1 MKKKKVIILGAA
13 GRDFHNFNVYFRD
26 NPNYEV
32 VAFTA
37 TQIPGIEGR
46 KYPKELAGK
55 YYPNGIPIFSEEK
68 LMELIKKY
76 DVHEVVFAYS
86 DVDKQY
92 VIDKALLCLSL
103 GASFRLLGP
112 KETMLKSNKP
122 IIVVSA
128 SRTGAGKS
136 TVVQRIIDIL
146 KPQNKIF
153 VAIRHP
159 MPYGI
164 LKNQILQKFTKES
177 DLIEQNCTIEEIE
190 EYLPYI
196 RRGITVYSGVDYK
209 KILTEAE
216 KESDL
221 IIFECGNN
229 DFSFIKP
236 NLWIVVVDPLRTGG
250 LFSYPGEVN
259 VRNADLVIIN
269 KINLVTRSQIK
280 IIENA
285 VRKLNKSAL
294 IIKARSDISV
304 DKPNLIKNKR
314 VLVIEDSPTVTHG
327 SLGYAAGYMAAK
339 KWKAEE
345 IVDPK
350 KYATGY
356 LKKVYKEYKHLK
368 NVLPSLAYNR
378 KQLKD
383 LEDTINKVSCD
394 SVILGTPADLR
405 ILIKINKPVV
415 QVSYKLKELN
425 ASLKNSVLNFIRCI
439 R

>member
-1 MKKKKVIILGAA
+1 MKKKKVLIMGAA

-26 NPNYEV
+26 NPGYEV

-37 TQIPGIEGR
+37 AQIPGIAGR
-46 KYPKELAGK
+46 KYPRELAGK
-55 YYPNGIPIFSEEK
+55 LYPNGIPIFSEEK
-68 LMELIKKY
+68 LTELIKKY
-76 DVHEVVFAYS
+76 NVDEVVFAYS

-92 VIDKALLCLSL
+92 VIDKALLCLSF
-103 GASFRLLGP
+103 GASFRLLGY

-122 IIVVSA
+122 CIAVSA

-146 KPQNKIF
+146 KSKNKRF

-164 LKNQILQKFTKES
+164 LKNQILQKFTKVS
-177 DLIEQNCTIEEIE
+177 DLIEKDCTIEEIE

-196 RRGITVYSGVDYK
+196 RSGITVYSGVDYK

-229 DFSFIKP
+229 DFPFIKP
-236 NLWIVVVDPLRTGG
+236 NLWIVVVDPLRPEG
-250 LFSYPGEVN
+250 LFSYPGEIN
-259 VRNADLVIIN
+259 VRNANLIIIN
-269 KINLVTRSQIK
+269 KINLVTISQIK

-285 VRKLNKSAL
+285 IRKLNKSAL
-294 IIKARSDISV
+294 IIRARSDISV
-304 DKPNLIKNKR
+304 DKPYLIKNKR

-327 SLGYAAGYMAAK
+327 SLSHAAGYVAAK
-339 KWKAEE
+339 KWKAKE

-350 KYATGY
+350 KYAIGY
-356 LKKVYKEYKHLK
+356 LKNVYKEYKHIRNL
-368 NVLPSLAYNR
+368 LPSLAYNK

-394 SVILGTPADLR
+394 SVVLGTPADLR
-405 ILIKINKPVV
+405 ILMKINKPVV

-425 ASLKNSVLNFIRCI
+425 TSLKNSVLNFIRPI